1 LFRKK
6 KPEPAPS
13 TKIERSIAGSAPGPL
28 DVIAPDGIRI
38 EDDFMRVG
46 DRFLRVYAITML
58 PSMIQVGF
66 LDRLYSTGDIDVSIH
81 IHPGDLREVVNE
93 LTRKITALES
103 QRILEERRGDIMNQ
117 GILNRAVEDAW
128 RLRDS
133 LQTNQDRV
141 FFVTILFTI
150 GADSQNELDRISR
163 DIEES
168 LAGQA
173 VHVRRLF
180 LRQDYGFKSVTP
192 CGENQIPDIYRTF
205 NSGAV
210 SALFPFT
217 TADLSHTGGVLLGV
231 NGYTNAPV
239 FFDPYNNNNYN
250 MAILATSGA
259 GKTFFMK
266 MFTARSALHGVRTV
280 LIDPEGEYEALTR
293 QLGGVYVRFDPDS
306 HAVINPFDVEADN
319 ETGLLGL
326 RSKYLEL
333 KGLFS
338 AISEMSGC
346 GPVRGG
352 DAAVL
357 EDAIRSLYEEIGITD
372 DPASLNE
379 PIPASQGVGTQRKDM
394 PTISGLCARLAALGA
409 VELAQAL
416 KPLTKGGTVD
426 IFDGQSMVR
435 PGDAV
440 VTCFD
445 VSRLDEKF
453 LRPIAMHI
461 TLAWIWEKFI
471 KRGDRQIRKR
481 VVVDE
486 AWKFMKYKESA
497 DFLEEM
503 ARRARKRKAGLC
515 IASQSQQEFMES
527 PQGRALVS
535 NSETVVLMRQ
545 HSSHLDEMQ
554 AIFGL
559 PDGQREIL
567 RQLPVGAALLR
578 IGTSATVVRFEA
590 TERERIF
597 LEAGSR

>member
-1 LFRKK
+1 MFRKK
-6 KPEPAPS
+6 KRES
-13 TKIERSIAGSAPGPL
+13 VVHEQVDHSIGGSVPGTL
-28 DVIAPDGIRI
+28 DVIAPDGVRV
-38 EDDFMRVG
+38 EDDSVRVG
-46 DRFLRVYAITML
+46 DRFTRVYAVTML

-81 IHPGDLREVVNE
+81 IHPGELREVVNE

-103 QRILEERRGDIMNQ
+103 QRLLEERRGDIMNQ

-133 LQTNQDRV
+133 LQTNQDKV

-150 GADSQNELDRISR
+150 AADTQVDLDRSSR

-180 LRQDYGFKSVTP
+180 LRQDYGLKSVTP
-192 CGENQIPDIYRTF
+192 CGENYIRDIYRTF

-250 MAILATSGA
+250 MAVLATSGA

-280 LIDPEGEYEALTR
+280 LIDPEGEYEALTH
-293 QLGGVYVRFDPDS
+293 QLGGIYVRFDPDGD
-306 HAVINPFDVEADN
+306 AVINPFDVEVDS

-338 AISEMSGC
+338 AISEMSGS

-352 DAAVL
+352 DAAIL
-357 EDAIRSLYEEIGITD
+357 EDAIRSLYEELGITD
-372 DPASLNE
+372 DPASLDE
-379 PIPASQGVGTQRKDM
+379 PILEPAYLGTQRKDM
-394 PTISGLCARLAALGA
+394 PTISGLYARLLVLGA
-409 VELAQAL
+409 SDLAQAL

-426 IFDGQSMVR
+426 IFDGQSVVR
-435 PGDAV
+435 PGDALI
-440 VTCFD
+440 TCFD

-461 TLAWIWEKFI
+461 TLAWTWEKFI
-471 KRGDRQIRKR
+471 KRGDRQVRKR

-515 IASQSQQEFMES
+515 IASQSQEEFMAS

-535 NSETVVLMRQ
+535 NSETVILMRQ
-545 HSSHLDEMQ
+545 HSSYLNEMQ

-578 IGTSATVVRFEA
+578 IGTSATIVRFEA
-590 TERERIF
+590 TERERVF

>member
-1 LFRKK
+1 MFRKK
-6 KPEPAPS
+6 KRGPVVQDRVEH
-13 TKIERSIAGSAPGPL
+13 SIAGSVPDTL
-28 DVIAPDGIRI
+28 DIIAPDGVRV
-38 EDDFMRVG
+38 EDDSICVG
-46 DRFLRVYAITML
+46 DRFLRVYAVTML

-81 IHPGDLREVVNE
+81 IHPGELREVVNE
-93 LTRKITALES
+93 LTKKITALES
-103 QRILEERRGDIMNQ
+103 QRLLEERRGDIMNQ

-133 LQTNQDRV
+133 LQMNQDRV

-150 GADSQNELDRISR
+150 AADTQPDLDRASR

-173 VHVRRLF
+173 VHIRRLF
-180 LRQDYGFKSVTP
+180 LRQDHGLKSVTP
-192 CGENQIPDIYRTF
+192 CGENHIQDIYRTF

-210 SALFPFT
+210 SALFPFA

-266 MFTARSALHGVRTV
+266 MFTARSTLHGVRTV
-280 LIDPEGEYEALTR
+280 LIDPEGEYEALTH
-293 QLGGVYVRFDPDS
+293 QLGGIYVRFDPDGD
-306 HAVINPFDVEADN
+306 AVINPFDVEVDN

-338 AISEMSGC
+338 AISEMSGS
-346 GPVRGG
+346 GPARGG
-352 DAAVL
+352 DAALL
-357 EDAIRSLYEEIGITD
+357 EDAIRSLYEELGITD
-372 DPASLNE
+372 DPASLEE
-379 PIPASQGVGTQRKDM
+379 PILEPGRIGTQRKNM
-394 PTISGLCARLAALGA
+394 PTISGLCARLLTLGA
-409 VELAQAL
+409 TDLAQVL

-426 IFDGQSMVR
+426 IFDGQSAVR

-471 KRGDRQIRKR
+471 KRGDRQVRKR

-535 NSETVVLMRQ
+535 NSETVILMRQ
-545 HSSHLDEMQ
+545 HSSHLNEIQ

-590 TERERIF
+590 TARERVF